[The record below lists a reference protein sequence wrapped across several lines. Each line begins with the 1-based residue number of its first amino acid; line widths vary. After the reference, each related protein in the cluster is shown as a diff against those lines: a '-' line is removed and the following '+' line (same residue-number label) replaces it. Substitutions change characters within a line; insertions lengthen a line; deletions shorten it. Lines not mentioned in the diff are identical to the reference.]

1 MMPFGNYLEHLRRSR
16 GLLQKQLAYYIGVN
30 PCYVSSLEKGK
41 KGPPT
46 KKILEKIT
54 KVLNLTFQEQQ
65 KLWESIE
72 LSKLNRKL
80 PTEISSQEYSFIKE
94 LWDRLGVKYCVKVHQ
109 FYIRIWC
116 KNAPVI
122 FLCSLL
128 NSPTLAEQNLDAMHG
143 NNIKNQKA
151 VP

>member
-1 MMPFGNYLEHLRRSR
+1 MTPFGNYLEHLRRSR
-16 GLLQKQLAYYIGVN
+16 GLLQKQLAYYIEVN

-94 LWDRLGVKYCVKVHQ
+94 LWVRLG
-109 FYIRIWC
+109 
-116 KNAPVI
+116 
-122 FLCSLL
+122 
-128 NSPTLAEQNLDAMHG
+128 TLTEEQLIIMSTALKIKD
-143 NNIKNQKA
+143 NNCNQRM
-151 VP
+151 